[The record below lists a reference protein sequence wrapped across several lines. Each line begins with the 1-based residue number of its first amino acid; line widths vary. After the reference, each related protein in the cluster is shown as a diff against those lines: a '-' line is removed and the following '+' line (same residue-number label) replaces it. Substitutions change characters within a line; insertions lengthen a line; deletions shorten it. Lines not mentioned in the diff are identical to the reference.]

1 MIKNNNGDNYMINFK
16 KYNQELNQSILE
28 FEKNNVQKSFSLNE
42 NDPIVHSMKVKGKIF
57 SQIDIDSEFENA
69 DLLDLLGYER
79 IISCKKTDK

>member
-1 MIKNNNGDNYMINFK
+1 MIDFK
-16 KYNQELNQSILE
+16 KYNQELNQNVLE
-28 FEKNNVQKSFSLNE
+28 FEKNNAPKSFILNE
-42 NDPIVHSMKVKGKIF
+42 NDPLVHSMKVKGEIF